1 MSRQP
6 ISVLVTPTKSGGSI
20 CALLGSL
27 LRCFDGVLPSQ
38 IVLVLPDDQDSMVL
52 QQRLLE
58 LSAAGIELAIIRI
71 NEQKPQDAPRWRAM
85 AWAECRYETAV
96 FLEDNTIVEHGWW
109 QAWRR
114 WAGSDLATPVASGMV
129 SPDLDRLGWAETGV
143 FYCEY
148 GPFLPAG
155 DKGITWPLKRVAGN
169 HWAVRRDLMAIS
181 DMPVEIDEHDWVHRF
196 MPRGEKPDWLLEV
209 EVRSFRS
216 IRLIP
221 AILER
226 GRQGYAFG
234 YSSARKSGWLRRLKM
249 VHAGAAIV
257 LVQLGRLGGVVL
269 LRRYRMGTFMKT
281 LPVTFLLLK
290 TWSLAEWAGWISGTF
305 AGPFE
310 RNDQNRAEAAGEK
323 LEKEAAGEGR
333 VIRMDKPHRLA
344 ARTTDSPRRNAVN
357 YAWIIEKEAD

>member
-129 SPDLDRLGWAETGV
+129 TPDLDRLGWCFLLRIWPFSA
-143 FYCEY
+143 CRRY
-148 GPFLPAG
+148 G
-155 DKGITWPLKRVAGN
+155 
-169 HWAVRRDLMAIS
+169 HHMAFEAS
-181 DMPVEIDEHDWVHRF
+181 
-196 MPRGEKPDWLLEV
+196 
-209 EVRSFRS
+209 
-216 IRLIP
+216 
-221 AILER
+221 
-226 GRQGYAFG
+226 GRQPLGR
-234 YSSARKSGWLRRLKM
+234 SARPDG
-249 VHAGAAIV
+249 
-257 LVQLGRLGGVVL
+257 
-269 LRRYRMGTFMKT
+269 
-281 LPVTFLLLK
+281 
-290 TWSLAEWAGWISGTF
+290 
-305 AGPFE
+305 
-310 RNDQNRAEAAGEK
+310 DQ
-323 LEKEAAGEGR
+323 
-333 VIRMDKPHRLA
+333 
-344 ARTTDSPRRNAVN
+344 
-357 YAWIIEKEAD
+357 